1 MYFKKKDK
9 EIEEIMDELTEKISK
24 FLKKNPNSNAR
35 RICKEVGAD
44 KKAVNSCLYKNLGSH
59 FLKEGLTPP
68 LWRNIND
75 SLSLDTAKTGLSLID
90 EIEAEEEFRFEV
102 KESDQTID
110 EDLTRLNAEDQET
123 YLEIKTCIAL
133 GVKISEEDSRRM
145 SQLIDK
151 IRQSEGSETHSVE
164 KQE

>member
-9 EIEEIMDELTEKISK
+9 KLIGGNLDAIVEKIK
-24 FLKKNPNSNAR
+24 EFLDKNPNSGAR
-35 RICKEVGAD
+35 AICKEIGAE

-75 SLSLDTAKTGLSLID
+75 SLSLDTTKTELSLID
-90 EIEAEEEFRFEV
+90 EIEAGEEFRFEV
-102 KESDQTID
+102 KENDQTID
-110 EDLTRLNAEDQET
+110 EDSTRLSAEDQET

-133 GVKISEEDSRRM
+133 GVKISKEDSHRM

-151 IRQSEGSETHSVE
+151 IRQLKGSETHSVKKE
-164 KQE
+164 